1 MVGLNEATD
10 VIKGA
15 AIVKLEHLPKATLAN
30 PGFDPNV
37 HWQARNVRNLALV
50 EACQFVYGIS
60 LLACG
65 EVEKA
70 AFLNWLA
77 QPGLLSARQ
86 L

>member
-1 MVGLNEATD
+1 MHACRKLT
-10 VIKGA
+10 IKGA
-15 AIVKLEHLPKATLAN
+15 AIVRLEHLPKATLAN

-37 HWQARNVRNLALV
+37 RWQARNVRDLALV
-50 EACQFVYGIS
+50 EACQFVRGIS

-65 EVEKA
+65 EIDKD

-77 QPGLLSARQ
+77 KPGLLSISQ